1 MTDPSGLRVAD
12 ADRESLISELRE
24 HMLAGRLSAEEFED
38 RLGAAYRARTR
49 ADLDALRADLPMSA
63 ATMQGAL
70 AERRARLRR
79 SLLQE
84 GGGALGISAL
94 CVAVWAAS
102 GAEGSFWPIWVIIAS
117 LIPIVR
123 NAWLLLGPA
132 PDHDALEANLRASR
146 SRHIERSRRR
156 SRRDELPR

>member
-1 MTDPSGLRVAD
+1 MNDPSGLRVAD
-12 ADRESLISELRE
+12 EDRESLISELRE
-24 HMLAGRLSAEEFED
+24 HMLAGRLSSEELED

-49 ADLDALRADLPMSA
+49 ADLDALRADLPMTP
-63 ATMQGAL
+63 ATVQGAL
-70 AERRARLRR
+70 AERRAHLRR

-102 GAEGSFWPIWVIIAS
+102 GAEGSFWPIWVIILS

-123 NAWLLLGPA
+123 NAWLLWGPA
-132 PDHDALEANLRASR
+132 PDHDAVEANLRER
-146 SRHIERSRRR
+146 SARHIERSRRR
-156 SRRDELPR
+156 ARRDELPR